1 MPLKEPNSPTSLFFP
16 FTLLLSS
23 SLLTYVCY
31 TSSHNFENFP
41 SACQCSMYAAD
52 FDDDI
57 SPPRSSYRKQ
67 KQRNLTLKC
76 FIITPTTHYIN
87 PAFPRLFSDGKTDAV
102 PLRPSPRASPTHQPS
117 ALNIFS
123 PSNITLNSL
132 SSPFPSPLSSFSP
145 SPMNLF
151 SLSYPPSPNR
161 LFAGTLLS
169 SPHEDASVS
178 SSTRPL
184 HTGSA
189 SVRTATPS
197 SVSHP
202 SRYDS
207 SLGLLTKKFVE
218 ILKASPD
225 NRLDLNRAAME
236 LGVQKRRIYDIT
248 VSIPESLF
256 HLSCRLSKESSD
268 ILSFVT
274 ECS

>member
-1 MPLKEPNSPTSLFFP
+1 
-16 FTLLLSS
+16 
-23 SLLTYVCY
+23 
-31 TSSHNFENFP
+31 
-41 SACQCSMYAAD
+41 MYAAD
-52 FDDDI
+52 FDDDL

-67 KQRNLTLKC
+67 KQRNLTVKC

-117 ALNIFS
+117 APNIFS

-132 SSPFPSPLSSFSP
+132 SSPYPSPLSTFSP
-145 SPMNLF
+145 SPVNLF
-151 SLSYPPSPNR
+151 SQSLPPSPTR
-161 LFAGTLLS
+161 LFAGSLLS
-169 SPHEDASVS
+169 STLNEDASTS
-178 SSTRPL
+178 SSSRPL
-184 HTGSA
+184 HA
-189 SVRTATPS
+189 SPESGRMGTPS
-197 SVSHP
+197 SLSHP

-218 ILKASPD
+218 ILKASSD

-248 VSIPESLF
+248 VSISESLF
-256 HLSCRLSKESSD
+256 HLSCRLENPFSETC
-268 ILSFVT
+268 SFVT

>member
-1 MPLKEPNSPTSLFFP
+1 
-16 FTLLLSS
+16 
-23 SLLTYVCY
+23 
-31 TSSHNFENFP
+31 
-41 SACQCSMYAAD
+41 MYAAD
-52 FDDDI
+52 FDDDL

-67 KQRNLTLKC
+67 KQRNLTVKC

-87 PAFPRLFSDGKTDAV
+87 PAFPRLFSDGKPDAV

-117 ALNIFS
+117 APNIFS

-132 SSPFPSPLSSFSP
+132 SSPYPSPLSTFSP
-145 SPMNLF
+145 SPVNFF
-151 SLSYPPSPNR
+151 SQSLPPSPTR

-169 SPHEDASVS
+169 SPHDDTSIS
-178 SSTRPL
+178 SSSRPL
-184 HTGSA
+184 HAGSA
-189 SVRTATPS
+189 SGRAGTPS

-218 ILKASPD
+218 ILKASAD

-256 HLSCRLSKESSD
+256 HLSCRLSTDFSD
-268 ILSFVT
+268 TCSFVT